1 MADALIRKKY
11 RVVIL
16 DNLSTG
22 ERRFIPEKAVFV
34 RADTRKKSDVD
45 GVFRTYRPDVVFHIA
60 GQASQINAYSDP
72 TYDAKENYF
81 STVHM
86 AHAALRF
93 NVTQF
98 LYASSM
104 TVYGQP
110 KRLPVRETD
119 PCVPISYY
127 GISKYAA
134 ERFVL
139 ATSQRTDVS
148 HTFHATSIRMYNI
161 YGPRQ
166 SLTNPYQGVM
176 AILMGN
182 IARNEPITIYGDGN
196 QTRDFLYIDD
206 TIRLWMSC
214 IDNESAYGEVFN
226 GGCDTQISLRVLIR
240 QLIRCFHKDPKTYPV
255 IYKPSRP
262 GEQRYMQADMKKAK
276 EQLGF
281 VPEFDLESGLR
292 KTYLWIMKEQ
302 RTKTS

>member
-1 MADALIRKKY
+1 
-11 RVVIL
+11 
-16 DNLSTG
+16 
-22 ERRFIPEKAVFV
+22 
-34 RADTRKKSDVD
+34 
-45 GVFRTYRPDVVFHIA
+45 
-60 GQASQINAYSDP
+60 
-72 TYDAKENYF
+72 
-81 STVHM
+81 M

-93 NVTQF
+93 GVEQF

-104 TVYGQP
+104 TVYGPP
-110 KRLPVRETD
+110 KRLPVVETD
-119 PCVPISYY
+119 RCVPISYY

-134 ERFVL
+134 ERFVM

-148 HTFHATSIRMYNI
+148 KPFHATSIRMYNI

-206 TIRLWMSC
+206 TVRLWMSC
-214 IDNESAYGEVFN
+214 IDNASAYNEVFN
-226 GGCDTQISLRVLIR
+226 GGCDTQISLRTLIK
-240 QLIRCFHKDPKTYPV
+240 QLIVCFRKDPKTYPV

-276 EQLGF
+276 DRLGF
-281 VPEFDLESGLR
+281 VPEVDLESGLH

-302 RTKTS
+302 RTKAS